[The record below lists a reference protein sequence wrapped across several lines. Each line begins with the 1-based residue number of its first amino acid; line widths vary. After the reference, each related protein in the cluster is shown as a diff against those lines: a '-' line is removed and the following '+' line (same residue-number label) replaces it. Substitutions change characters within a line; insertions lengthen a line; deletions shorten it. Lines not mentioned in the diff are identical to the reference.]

1 MNESNNNAIQMMT
14 LQNDFQLEPLKQEVN
29 FDRGFTKIL
38 LTNNQ
43 KKQISAALQH
53 MPTAVAS
60 STMTNAYILRF
71 PDGINHTLMSL
82 RQGGASTTWLDT
94 SGRIGGTASLY
105 SMNIEA
111 AMLGA
116 FSAMAIAS
124 SQYFIKQI
132 NSELQMINQSMDKIL
147 EFLYGDK
154 KAELLSEVSFIKY
167 AYENYSS
174 IMGHNEQRV
183 ATIASLQDAK
193 KVAMKDIE
201 FYMCDL
207 DSTINSKSSIDELV
221 TNAFQ
226 IKESLELS
234 IQLYGMSSVLETYF
248 SQNYDVE
255 FIKYVE
261 QEVTSYIDKCE
272 KRILSSFSALKKF
285 INDYKGRLLKKEDK
299 SQYEKLV
306 GELVDSLYNGE
317 ESAIRKSLRK
327 TLQETLSAREYYVK
341 ENGEVYLKEA

>member
-1 MNESNNNAIQMMT
+1 MNESSDNTIQMMT
-14 LQNDFQLEPLKQEVN
+14 LQNDFQLEPVKQEVN
-29 FDRGFTKIL
+29 FDRGFTKIS

-60 STMTNAYILRF
+60 STMANAYILRF
-71 PDGINHTLMSL
+71 PDGIDHTLMSL
-82 RQGGASTTWLDT
+82 KQGGVSSIWLDA
-94 SGRIGGTASLY
+94 SGHIGGTASLY

-167 AYENYSS
+167 AYENCSS

-261 QEVTSYIDKCE
+261 QEITSYIDKCE

-285 INDYKGRLLKKEDK
+285 LNDYKGRLLKKEDK
-299 SQYEKLV
+299 SQYENLV

-327 TLQETLSAREYYVK
+327 TLQETLSAREYYIK